1 MLPFLKKRLAIDTS
15 SEAIRRI
22 TDILDENGI
31 QYEIRTVRS
40 RGSVGSALDAQAYA
54 RANLALYKESALP
67 SVVYFVYVK
76 RKAYVRAVELVF

>member
-31 QYEIRTVRS
+31 QYEIRH
-40 RGSVGSALDAQAYA
+40 GSVA
-54 RANLALYKESALP
+54 RQCGLSLGCTGVCP
-67 SVVYFVYVK
+67 SQPGTLQGK
-76 RKAYVRAVELVF
+76 RTAFRGVFCIC